1 MNMNTETRI
10 HRTGQTIPAIGFGTG
25 VVRRYSRNPWLFM
38 KTRIRFILST
48 IKHVRLHPEL
58 VSDLYMSRIVDQAI
72 QMNYRLF
79 DCGRIYGYSERIV
92 GNEILRSEKRREDFF
107 LVTKISDMD
116 ITRRVSPNDVRG
128 NLMDS
133 LRYLGTSY
141 VDAYLLHWPHGDW
154 IDIYRQME
162 VLYEEGLVRA
172 IGVCNFTISHFVELE
187 KHARIMPMICQ
198 LELHPFNTKKEI
210 REYCKEHGILVMAHT
225 PTGRICEK
233 IRENKVLQDLAHTHK
248 KTIAQIIIRWHYQN
262 NVVPVIATKNPVH
275 MRENLD
281 IFDFSLSEE
290 EMQMVEAQ
298 DEGYVMFPGNGI
310 DDPNYIYNL

>member
-1 MNMNTETRI
+1 MNMNTERTL
-10 HRTGQTIPAIGFGTG
+10 RTGQTIPAIGFGTG

-38 KTRIRFILST
+38 KTRTRYILSS
-48 IKHVRLHPEL
+48 IKHLRVHPEL
-58 VSDLYMSRIVDQAI
+58 VSDLYMPRIVDQAI

-79 DCGRIYGYSERIV
+79 DCGRIYGYSEVMV
-92 GNEILRSEKRREDFF
+92 GNGILRSEKRREDFF

-116 ITRRVSPNDVRG
+116 VTRSVSPNDVRG
-128 NLMDS
+128 NLEDS
-133 LRYLGTSY
+133 LCYLKTSY

-162 VLYEEGLVRA
+162 VLYEEGLARA

-187 KHARIMPMICQ
+187 KYARIMPMICQ
-198 LELHPFNTKKEI
+198 LELHPLNTKKEV

-233 IRENKVLQDLAHTHK
+233 IRENKALQDLARTHK

-262 NVVPVIATKNPVH
+262 NVIPVIATKTPVH
-275 MRENLD
+275 MCENLD

-298 DEGYVMFPGNGI
+298 NEGYVMLPGNGI

>member
-1 MNMNTETRI
+1 MNMNKERTL
-10 HRTGQTIPAIGFGTG
+10 RTGQTIPAIGFGTG

-38 KTRIRFILST
+38 KARIRPILSS

-58 VSDLYMSRIVDQAI
+58 VSDLYMPRIVDQAI

-79 DCGRIYGYSERIV
+79 DCGRIYGYSEVMV
-92 GNEILRSEKRREDFF
+92 GNGILRSEKRREDFF

-116 ITRRVSPNDVRG
+116 VTRSVSPNDVRG
-128 NLMDS
+128 NLEDS
-133 LRYLGTSY
+133 LRYLKTSY

-162 VLYEEGLVRA
+162 VLYEEGLARA
-172 IGVCNFTISHFVELE
+172 IGVCNFTISRFVELE
-187 KHARIMPMICQ
+187 KYARIMPMICQ
-198 LELHPFNTKKEI
+198 LELHPLNTKKEV

-233 IRENKVLQDLAHTHK
+233 IRENKALQDLARTHK

-262 NVVPVIATKNPVH
+262 NVIPVIATKTPVH
-275 MRENLD
+275 MCENLD

-298 DEGYVMFPGNGI
+298 NEGYVMLPGNGI